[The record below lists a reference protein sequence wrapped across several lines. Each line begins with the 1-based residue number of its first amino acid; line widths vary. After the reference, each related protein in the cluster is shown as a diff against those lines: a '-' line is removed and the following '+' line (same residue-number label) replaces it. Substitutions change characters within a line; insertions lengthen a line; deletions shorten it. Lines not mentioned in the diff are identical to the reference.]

1 MCFTCITRWFNSL
14 KYHLE
19 ILYMCVYEM
28 DVGFTPFFLRN
39 GAAQKKGGGD
49 KKKMK
54 TGRFIEPCGAPAAW
68 NKTVC
73 LV

>member
-1 MCFTCITRWFNSL
+1 
-14 KYHLE
+14 
-19 ILYMCVYEM
+19 MCVYEM

-39 GAAQKKGGGD
+39 GAAQKKGGGG